1 MVNFA
6 QCCPWLAAKTLPG
19 HSSIW
24 RSRFT
29 DLYDV
34 IRHYASDEV
43 KVEYQIRAIVLSQSI
58 SFKFGQK
65 EAQTLWLEVLRDLLR
80 ESYCLLESNGP
91 FTSKNHQKIR
101 DILSSSEFLNR
112 PVSGYSQ
119 KDAGPPS
126 DLFCATQL
134 VSTTDVIYERA

>member
-80 ESYCLLESNGP
+80 EAYCLLESNGS

-134 VSTTDVIYERA
+134 VSTADVI